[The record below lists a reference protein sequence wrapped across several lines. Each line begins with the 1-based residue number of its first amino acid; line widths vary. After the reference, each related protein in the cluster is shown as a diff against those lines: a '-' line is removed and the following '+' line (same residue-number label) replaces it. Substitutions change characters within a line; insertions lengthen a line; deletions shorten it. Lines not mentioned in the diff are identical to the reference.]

1 MKRAPQK
8 QLDIKSN
15 WRLYRANLIEKINKT
30 TSNTTGTS
38 FKVSYKNMV
47 LKTLLQDLNLR
58 LLSA

>member
-1 MKRAPQK
+1 MKRTPQK

-30 TSNTTGTS
+30 TSNTTVTS
-38 FKVSYKNMV
+38 VKVNYKNMV

-58 LLSA
+58 LNI

>member
-1 MKRAPQK
+1 MKRTPQK

-38 FKVSYKNMV
+38 VKVNYKNMV

-58 LLSA
+58 LNI

>member
-1 MKRAPQK
+1 MKRTPQK

-38 FKVSYKNMV
+38 VKVNYKNMV

-58 LLSA
+58 LLIA

>member
-1 MKRAPQK
+1 MKHAPQK

-38 FKVSYKNMV
+38 VKVNYKNMV

-58 LLSA
+58 LNI

>member
-1 MKRAPQK
+1 MKRTPQK

-38 FKVSYKNMV
+38 VKVNYKNMV

>member
-1 MKRAPQK
+1 MKHAPQK

-38 FKVSYKNMV
+38 VKVNYKNMV

>member
-1 MKRAPQK
+1 MKRTPQK

-38 FKVSYKNMV
+38 VKVSYKNMV

-58 LLSA
+58 LNI